1 MKSINLSNNL
11 YILRKRRGLSQEE
24 FAEKIHI
31 SRQAVSK
38 WERGEA
44 LPDIENLIEIA
55 EFYGVTIDELIN
67 KDEVIGEVAES
78 PVREDDS
85 KSESEEKKSKI
96 KVTWSFEW
104 KEAPYP
110 IIVALVYLAL
120 GFLVPNGWAV
130 YWTLFITIP
139 VYYTFIDCIKARRFT
154 PFAYP
159 VLCAFI
165 YCLYGMLTKVWHPT
179 WLIFLSMPIYY
190 WIAHQIDKAI
200 AAKRGES
207 VTVEAEDG
215 NEDNKDEEE

>member
-67 KDEVIGEVAES
+67 KDEAIGEVAEP

-207 VTVEAEDG
+207 VTVEAVDG
-215 NEDNKDEEE
+215 NEDDKDEEE

>member
-85 KSESEEKKSKI
+85 KSENEEKKSKI

-120 GFLVPNGWAV
+120 GFLVPNG
-130 YWTLFITIP
+130 
-139 VYYTFIDCIKARRFT
+139 CIKARRFT

-215 NEDNKDEEE
+215 NEDDKDEEE